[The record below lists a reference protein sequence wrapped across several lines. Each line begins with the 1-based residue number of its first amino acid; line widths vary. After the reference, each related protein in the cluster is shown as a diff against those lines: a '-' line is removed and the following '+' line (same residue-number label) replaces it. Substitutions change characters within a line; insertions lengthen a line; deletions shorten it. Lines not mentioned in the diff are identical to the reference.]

1 LLVYV
6 AASDYTKT
14 LNDVDIHWR
23 ILMDD
28 KVNKTEASANAEDKS
43 SEAALPGSWVESG
56 ASDGTQILSSISA
69 EDLKGLT
76 SPAANPKPK
85 PASASSAETP
95 QLIAY
100 GEDDEE
106 QAFDLPTTDGPDP
119 DIWVIGRNAS
129 CEISLND
136 PSVSSRH
143 AQLIHQGGRWKIV
156 SLVSTNGLFI
166 NGDKKL
172 TAYLGNG
179 DDIIIGSSHLA
190 FSLGAA
196 STSTENKPKKKG
208 FLQRF
213 MDKFK

>member
-1 LLVYV
+1 M
-6 AASDYTKT
+6 DYKS
-14 LNDVDIHWR
+14 NE
-23 ILMDD
+23 
-28 KVNKTEASANAEDKS
+28 TEESANAEKKS

-76 SPAANPKPK
+76 SPAAKSKPK
-85 PASASSAETP
+85 PASVSCAETP

-106 QAFDLPTTDGPDP
+106 QAFDLPITDGPDP

-129 CEISLND
+129 CEIALND

-196 STSTENKPKKKG
+196 SASNEKKTKKKG
-208 FLQRF
+208 FGQRF